1 MTSSLKRRKQGTT
14 LTLAMALV
22 LVLELLLVLLLELV
36 LVLVLELVLL
46 LLIELVLVV
55 LELVL
60 LQRRQSRI
68 RVHPS
73 PPFEFGGVVREE
85 IGRNDLG
92 PGHGLAHGIEES
104 TSILEGQD
112 GGNLQALRGILG
124 FVPLHLEGLL

>member
-22 LVLELLLVLLLELV
+22 LVLELVLVLLLELVLVLLLELV
-36 LVLVLELVLL
+36 LVLVLELVL
-46 LLIELVLVV
+46 VL

-73 PPFEFGGVVREE
+73 PPYPSPAQSA
-85 IGRNDLG
+85 I
-92 PGHGLAHGIEES
+92 AS
-104 TSILEGQD
+104 
-112 GGNLQALRGILG
+112 
-124 FVPLHLEGLL
+124 